1 MVIGIDVN
9 DDVRSCAFSEAMG
22 QLRLVKVI
30 TMRHGHDV
38 PCTHNHGSKPID
50 GIYVSHTLHGCQCGY
65 LPFGNFDH
73 RMLWL
78 DLPNVVTFGQSLP
91 TIIRPPA

>member
-1 MVIGIDVN
+1 MTYLEDHDDCREPQAAFTANLVADVKKWLAKGDQVVIGIDVN
-9 DDVRSCAFSEAMG
+9 DDVRSCTFSEAMG

-50 GIYVSHTLHGCQCGY
+50 GIYVSCTLRGC
-65 LPFGNFDH
+65 
-73 RMLWL
+73 
-78 DLPNVVTFGQSLP
+78 
-91 TIIRPPA
+91 